1 MANILQVTTP
11 NVNDNRN
18 IINPQDPKHSIGN
31 QAIRNP
37 VDPTR
42 VVRGD
47 GRDGQGNTTQD
58 ALFSVVDYESNYGAF
73 IKGLG
78 EEGELAGILERLMF
92 TDMAAIKDAGQAEVV
107 DLVEK
112 FLMSMRMDS
121 PEDLLTF
128 LQGQGELQAKFSGDF
143 FDKLR
148 SVLTQSLTE
157 NGLLS
162 GGLQGTEGSLRQALS
177 QAQGFPEPS
186 LGQGVFQNQESA
198 EASLRSA
205 IAQMTQA
212 QSGSEGKLP
221 QGVYENNLRAM
232 FMQASQAALRT
243 GGGAKGL
250 QEAIMAFLKGYN
262 NYSSGGHLLQQMH
275 SLTDDIQQLLL
286 RPYREDFRELV
297 DSMNWE
303 APNGETAQN
312 AQVLNKNIIPF
323 LSSYISQTHDYGAVR
338 EATMLLIFHA
348 ARYQDGDMGKLE
360 KLFDHMIND
369 REFVRLFKGNPQENM
384 EAVFK
389 AGAKEVQQ
397 QRPMADFADGLSGLL
412 LKGANGKAG
421 LENVQQFYTIMNGML
436 LNESVYMP
444 LLHFILPFQYEGN
457 NVMSE
462 MWVDPDSEKDNDD
475 GERQVKLFLKFNIQ
489 SVGKFELVM
498 TLQNHEAKVQLF
510 VPPQLANREQEIRS
524 EVGDIL
530 KDNGIRFSQLM
541 VRQRVRDRRV
551 DEVFPEIREKE
562 RTINVRI

>member
-205 IAQMTQA
+205 IAQMTQT

-262 NYSSGGHLLQQMH
+262 NYSSGGHLLQQMR

-286 RPYREDFRELV
+286 RPYREDFRGLV
-297 DSMNWE
+297 GSMNWE

-397 QRPMADFADGLSGLL
+397 QRSMADFADGLSGLL

-498 TLQNHEAKVQLF
+498 TLQSHEAKVQLF
-510 VPPQLANREQEIRS
+510 VPPQLANKEQEIRS

>member
-18 IINPQDPKHSIGN
+18 IINPQDPKHNIGN

-47 GRDGQGNTTQD
+47 GRDGEGNATQD
-58 ALFSVVDYESNYGAF
+58 ALLSVVDYESNYGAF

-148 SVLTQSLTE
+148 SVLTQSLAE
-157 NGLLS
+157 NASLS
-162 GGLQGTEGSLRQALS
+162 GGVKDAEGSLRQAM
-177 QAQGFPEPS
+177 AQ
-186 LGQGVFQNQESA
+186 N
-198 EASLRSA
+198 
-205 IAQMTQA
+205 
-212 QSGSEGKLP
+212 SGLEGSMSGPGLP

-232 FMQASQAALRT
+232 LMQAGQAALRP
-243 GGGAKGL
+243 GNASQGL

-262 NYSSGGHLLQQMH
+262 NYSSGGHLLQQMR

-286 RPYREDFRELV
+286 RPYREDFRELA

-303 APNGETAQN
+303 APNGDTAQN
-312 AQVLNKNIIPF
+312 AQILNKSIIPY
-323 LSSYISQTHDYGAVR
+323 LSSYISRTHDYGAVR
-338 EATMLLIFHA
+338 EATMLLVFHA

-369 REFVRLFKGNPQENM
+369 REFVRLFKGDPQESM
-384 EAVFK
+384 ETVFK
-389 AGAKEVQQ
+389 AGTREAQQ
-397 QRPMADFADGLSGLL
+397 QRSMSDFADGLSGLL

-421 LENVQQFYTIMNGML
+421 LENVQQFYTIMNGLL

-462 MWVDPDSEKDNDD
+462 MWVDPDSQKDNDN

-489 SVGKFELVM
+489 SVGRFELVM

-510 VPPQLANREQEIRS
+510 VPPQLASQEQQIRS

-530 KDNGIRFSQLM
+530 KKNGIGFSQLM
-541 VRQRVRDRRV
+541 VRQRVRDRKV
-551 DEVFPEIREKE
+551 DEIFPEIREKE

>member
-250 QEAIMAFLKGYN
+250 QEAIMSFLKGYN
-262 NYSSGGHLLQQMH
+262 NYSSGGHLLQQMR

-286 RPYREDFRELV
+286 RPYREDFRGLV

-397 QRPMADFADGLSGLL
+397 QRSMADFADGLSGLL

-498 TLQNHEAKVQLF
+498 TLQSHEAKVQLF
-510 VPPQLANREQEIRS
+510 VPPQLANKEQEIRS

>member
-243 GGGAKGL
+243 GSGAKGL

-262 NYSSGGHLLQQMH
+262 NYSSGGHLLQQMR

-286 RPYREDFRELV
+286 RPYREDFRGLV

-323 LSSYISQTHDYGAVR
+323 LSSYI
-338 EATMLLIFHA
+338 F
-348 ARYQDGDMGKLE
+348 
-360 KLFDHMIND
+360 
-369 REFVRLFKGNPQENM
+369 
-384 EAVFK
+384 
-389 AGAKEVQQ
+389 
-397 QRPMADFADGLSGLL
+397 
-412 LKGANGKAG
+412 
-421 LENVQQFYTIMNGML
+421 
-436 LNESVYMP
+436 
-444 LLHFILPFQYEGN
+444 
-457 NVMSE
+457 
-462 MWVDPDSEKDNDD
+462 
-475 GERQVKLFLKFNIQ
+475 
-489 SVGKFELVM
+489 
-498 TLQNHEAKVQLF
+498 
-510 VPPQLANREQEIRS
+510 
-524 EVGDIL
+524 
-530 KDNGIRFSQLM
+530 
-541 VRQRVRDRRV
+541 
-551 DEVFPEIREKE
+551 
-562 RTINVRI
+562 